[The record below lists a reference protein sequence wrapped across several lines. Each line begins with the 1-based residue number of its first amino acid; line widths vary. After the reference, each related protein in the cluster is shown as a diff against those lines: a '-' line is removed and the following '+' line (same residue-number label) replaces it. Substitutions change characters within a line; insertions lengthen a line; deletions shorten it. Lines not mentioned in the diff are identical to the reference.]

1 MQGQKSRIR
10 PLTDIPAVK
19 ATDGKGQAA
28 SFIKAA
34 RLVVAAR
41 RYRVMIRAGAEHQRI
56 IIEKVDMHKTPKKWL
71 QNRGGFHRSTLN
83 KTV

>member
-1 MQGQKSRIR
+1 MAKGRLR
-10 PLTDIPAVK
+10 P
-19 ATDGKGQAA
+19 
-28 SFIKAA
+28 FIKAA

-56 IIEKVDMHKTPKKWL
+56 IIEEVDMHKTPKKMAARIGAVFIV
-71 QNRGGFHRSTLN
+71 QPLN